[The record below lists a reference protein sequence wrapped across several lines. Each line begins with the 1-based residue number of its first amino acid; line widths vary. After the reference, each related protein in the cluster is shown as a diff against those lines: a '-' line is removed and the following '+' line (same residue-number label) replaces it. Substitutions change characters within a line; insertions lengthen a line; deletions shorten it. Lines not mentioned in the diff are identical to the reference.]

1 MYILTCTRTQTHMYM
16 YTHMIQFILTHM
28 NIYIYIYIYL
38 SIYIY
43 ILCNIYIYIYIYTV
57 YVRIGWIDLLN
68 WHPFL
73 VRMISICSTSL
84 AGQTTQQADQ
94 ERHSVEAARFGW
106 GYLDDFPQETF
117 QQTTCQ
123 GYPLPFKERLHER
136 IPMLPRYVQSIFDLI
151 NHKKGSG
158 M

>member
-1 MYILTCTRTQTHMYM
+1 M

-28 NIYIYIYIYL
+28 NIHIYISL

-43 ILCNIYIYIYIYTV
+43 HAIYIYTV

>member
-1 MYILTCTRTQTHMYM
+1 M
-16 YTHMIQFILTHM
+16 YTHTNTHVYVYAHDS
-28 NIYIYIYIYL
+28 IYIDTYEYTSLSLYIYIMQ
-38 SIYIY
+38 
-43 ILCNIYIYIYIYTV
+43 YIYIYTV